1 MNYTINSD
9 EIKLFQIKQVI
20 DKVETLQKLLSDEG
34 YDFTFDQVLKLYSF
48 NEINKNLEDIIPV
61 E

>member
-20 DKVETLQKLLSDEG
+20 DEVETLQKLLSDEG
-34 YDFTFDQVLKLYSF
+34 YDFTFDQVFKLYSF

>member
-20 DKVETLQKLLSDEG
+20 DEVETLQKLLSDEG

-48 NEINKNLEDIIPV
+48 NEINKNLEDIIPI